1 MQCLIDIDGLGKFFL
16 NEEISQDI
24 LTSLRKGKQKRL
36 SFAIQRLFFHA
47 ILEKDKTYKPQSI
60 LGVLKEKNFIF
71 KRENS
76 EINPIICLIFMLNEL
91 HDELNWKKRIKNF
104 KNVNKYNCQ
113 EVIQNSIFNYENSND
128 SIISNT
134 FTIYCLKEINCTNCR
149 KRSYLFHNYITFDLD
164 ILGYFNQSKKN
175 RIRIYDCL
183 DFATQKKVIPNIYCE
198 SCTSINQAE
207 SLLSIIN
214 TPERLIFMIDRGDF
228 DKNLM
233 DLNFYIETE
242 ISLEPYMTYKKSNVK
257 YELRGI
263 VSIFQNKYISFV
275 KSENN
280 FWCLFN
286 DSIVQKIED
295 FDFMNTNHGLKHVP
309 CILFY
314 QLIKK

>member
-1 MQCLIDIDGLGKFFL
+1 
-16 NEEISQDI
+16 
-24 LTSLRKGKQKRL
+24 
-36 SFAIQRLFFHA
+36 
-47 ILEKDKTYKPQSI
+47 
-60 LGVLKEKNFIF
+60 
-71 KRENS
+71 
-76 EINPIICLIFMLNEL
+76 
-91 HDELNWKKRIKNF
+91 
-104 KNVNKYNCQ
+104 
-113 EVIQNSIFNYENSND
+113 
-128 SIISNT
+128 
-134 FTIYCLKEINCTNCR
+134 
-149 KRSYLFHNYITFDLD
+149 
-164 ILGYFNQSKKN
+164 
-175 RIRIYDCL
+175 
-183 DFATQKKVIPNIYCE
+183 
-198 SCTSINQAE
+198 
-207 SLLSIIN
+207 
-214 TPERLIFMIDRGDF
+214 
-228 DKNLM
+228 M